1 MSERKQ
7 EIEHRLQQALNPES
21 LEVIDESHLHAGHAG
36 AKGGAGHYVVTIVAD
51 CFRGENTMSRHRM
64 IYGALNGMMPTEI
77 HALSIKAF
85 DPDEI

>member
-7 EIEHRLQQALNPES
+7 EIEHRLQESLHPES

-36 AKGGAGHYVVTIVAD
+36 AKGGAGHFAVTIVAD

-64 IYGALNGMMPTEI
+64 VYGALNEMMPKEI

>member
-1 MSERKQ
+1 MNERAQ
-7 EIEHRLQQALNPES
+7 EIERRLRDTLKPES
-21 LEVIDESHLHAGHAG
+21 LEIIDESHLHAGHAG

-51 CFRGENTMSRHRM
+51 AFRNLNTMSRHRLV
-64 IYGALNGMMPTEI
+64 YTALGDMMPREI

>member
-7 EIEHRLQQALNPES
+7 EIERRLQQALNPES

-51 CFRGENTMSRHRM
+51 SFRGENTMSRHRM
-64 IYGALNGMMPTEI
+64 IYGALNDMMPTEI

>member
-7 EIEHRLQQALNPES
+7 EIERRLQEALNPES

-51 CFRGENTMSRHRM
+51 CFHGENTMSRHRM
-64 IYGALNGMMPTEI
+64 IYGALNDMMSSEI